1 MHNLLGVV
9 RSNPILT
16 SNTLVRKWATKLEG
30 RLGLCDLPPPRV
42 RQAKGKYLQPTMG
55 SSQGH
60 ALHSAAEFDVP
71 DSIENTIE
79 SLLTSLQDRDT
90 VVRWSAAKGLA
101 RVAERL
107 PDEYASQVLETVIGL
122 FSVHAFDGAGGIQD
136 LPPASEATWH
146 GATLACAEIARRG
159 LIGDDQL
166 PELIDWLKRGLYFDI
181 RKGAHSIGSNV
192 RDAVCYVLWAMARA
206 QSKESFKPFS
216 LETARRL
223 VTVSVFDREVHVR
236 RAASAAF
243 QEHVGRMSL
252 FPHGI
257 DIITK
262 ADFFAVS
269 GRKSAFTIAAP
280 QVAEHEEYR
289 DFLVNHLLT
298 VSLKH
303 WDPTLRQPAAVALRR
318 ICEKDLLTLGPVC
331 AAKVAGF
338 LRSIDSNEVHG
349 GLLALAEMADAY
361 KQSKNPSTE
370 IHRLKIFE
378 YIVNTPPSVF
388 SRYKN
393 DLILEAAC
401 IGLANT
407 LSKDALALSETK
419 TPWKDIVLAGI
430 KHRVEGVPEAAALA
444 MRAASELFNCSA
456 ESKLFSPKVEPR
468 QAAYEAFPKVI
479 IELKLSLPEVVGPQL
494 FRQIY
499 ETLIGGLLDYTADQ
513 RGDVGSWIRMACIR
527 GLVDIA
533 LLCFDLSDRLQPL
546 EDWMPPSLFEKA
558 ISGTLK
564 QAAERLD
571 NVRLVAIEN
580 IIRLVR
586 RETPNTTNSE
596 RWAIKGREILQEEL
610 IDGADEMKT
619 WADGSWLFPKLV
631 RLLAEPA
638 YRDDILL
645 GFVLS
650 IGSRGEGVTQPASS
664 SLVHYMNTLPP
675 AEVKTLAS
683 SILKIGQTNSV
694 SNNIFIPVLQTFDV
708 LIEGGLIEKLASSGS
723 VDVVEN
729 ILSLASRNVDKI
741 KSVPRLNEAAKIVI
755 GLLSVPPVAHKA
767 ADGLPSFLKHR
778 FPKVRSTAAEALYL
792 ALQGM
797 DVEFDDDVEDALLQT
812 TWTGNEADLQAPIDQ
827 VLLGLHSGLNDVA
840 N

>member
-1 MHNLLGVV
+1 
-9 RSNPILT
+9 
-16 SNTLVRKWATKLEG
+16 
-30 RLGLCDLPPPRV
+30 
-42 RQAKGKYLQPTMG
+42 
-55 SSQGH
+55 
-60 ALHSAAEFDVP
+60 
-71 DSIENTIE
+71 
-79 SLLTSLQDRDT
+79 
-90 VVRWSAAKGLA
+90 AKGLA

-107 PDEYASQVLETVIGL
+107 PEEYASQVLETVIGL
-122 FSVHAFDGAGGIQD
+122 FNIHAFDGAGGVQD

-159 LIGDDQL
+159 LVDDEHL

-206 QSKESFKPFS
+206 QSKDSFRPFF
-216 LETARRL
+216 LEMARRL

-257 DIITK
+257 DIIRKT
-262 ADFFAVS
+262 DFFAVS
-269 GRKSAFTIAAP
+269 ARRSAFTLAAP

-289 DFLVNHLLT
+289 DFLISHLLT

-303 WDPTLRQPAAVALRR
+303 WDPAMRQPAAVALRK
-318 ICEKDLLTLGPVC
+318 ICEEDLLTLGPAC
-331 AAKVAGF
+331 AAKVAVY

-349 GLLALAEMADAY
+349 GLLALAEIADAY
-361 KQSKNPSTE
+361 KQSKEPSTE
-370 IHRLKIFE
+370 PHRLKVFE

-407 LSKDALALSETK
+407 LTKEALAMTNTK
-419 TPWKDIVLAGI
+419 TPWRDIVMTGI
-430 KHRVEGVPEAAALA
+430 KHRTEGYPNAPPPIQQSTARILGILA
-444 MRAASELFNCSA
+444 YQTFQHGAVTAIDCLLQA
-456 ESKLFSPKVEPR
+456 IDPKSKFFSPKVEPR
-468 QAAYEAFPKVI
+468 QAAYEALPKIMV
-479 IELKLSLPEVVGPQL
+479 ELKPSLPGVINPQL

-499 ETLIGGLLDYTADQ
+499 ETLIGGLLDYTTDQ

-527 GLVDIA
+527 GLVDIT
-533 LLCFDLSDRLQPL
+533 LLSFDLAEKLQPL
-546 EDWMPPSLFEKA
+546 EEWIPPSLFEKA

-571 NVRLVAIEN
+571 NVRLVAIEQ
-580 IIRLVR
+580 IIRLV
-586 RETPNTTNSE
+586 ENTTPEATNRE
-596 RWAIKGREILQEEL
+596 KWTIKGREVLQQEL

-631 RLLAEPA
+631 RLLGEPA
-638 YRDDILL
+638 YMEDLLL

-664 SLVHYMNTLPP
+664 SFVRHANALPSSEVESLVRG
-675 AEVKTLAS
+675 
-683 SILKIGQTNSV
+683 ILKIAQTNSA
-694 SNNIFIPVLQTFDV
+694 SNNVFIPVLQTFDV
-708 LIEGGLIEKLASSGS
+708 LIEGGIIQSLASSGS
-723 VDVVEN
+723 VDLVEN

-741 KSVPRLNEAAKIVI
+741 KSVPRLNDSAKIVI
-755 GLLSVPPVAHKA
+755 GLLSISSIAHKA
-767 ADGLPSFLKHR
+767 VDALPPFLKHR
-778 FPKVRSTAAEALYL
+778 FPKIRSATGEALYL

-797 DVEFDDDVEDALLQT
+797 DVEFDDEVEEALLQT
-812 TWTGNEADLQAPIDQ
+812 TWTGNEADLQGPIDRI
-827 VLLGLHSGLNDVA
+827 VNGLRLGLDGTSN
-840 N
+840 